1 MYRTPHEHE
10 KVIDLTPRLR
20 RQRLENLYSRLCTV
34 FALWTQYAA
43 LGALL
48 LYSALRLLLCPEI
61 PPGSYVGPLFV
72 LWPLSFLLLLAS
84 YLSDLLL
91 WRE

>member
-20 RQRLENLYSRLCTV
+20 RRSLENLYTRLCTV

-48 LYSALRLLLCPEI
+48 LYSALCPEI